1 MLETFTHFI
10 KHFIGLC
17 GEPHP
22 SVIIT
27 GAALLTYSKQIINQI
42 KSIVYNNATS

>member
-1 MLETFTHFI
+1 MLETFIHFI
-10 KHFIGLC
+10 RHIIGLC

-27 GAALLTYSKQIINQI
+27 GAVILTHSKQINNQI
-42 KSIVYNNATS
+42 KFFISNKASS

>member
-1 MLETFTHFI
+1 MLKTFIHFI

-27 GAALLTYSKQIINQI
+27 GATLLTYPKQIINQI